1 MVSGNL
7 TQSSGWDIFVLSD
20 LWMRPDHDKILQLI
34 PEGML
39 CSTMRE
45 TRVNTHTQVGI
56 WLQLVTFL
64 CHPVMES
71 LLQSSALVLLLSHA
85 FPSLR
90 CPVSLQLLLI
100 IICTCHL
107 VLSHFNN
114 VPTGG
119 FHCLCPVGRLALGL
133 WVFPKE
139 RSGQGQGGTN

>member
-45 TRVNTHTQVGI
+45 TRVTSHTHRLGYDFS
-56 WLQLVTFL
+56 WWPF
-64 CHPVMES
+64 
-71 LLQSSALVLLLSHA
+71 SAILWWSHCSRVLLWSCCCLTLSH
-85 FPSLR
+85 PWGVSSCCWSLY
-90 CPVSLQLLLI
+90 VLA
-100 IICTCHL
+100 TL

-119 FHCLCPVGRLALGL
+119 LHCLCPVGRLALGL

-139 RSGQGQGGTN
+139 RPGQGQGGTN